1 MAKALRYI
9 LQGDETIFHFINS
22 RVKCR
27 ILDALMP
34 LVTHLG
40 SACFTIV
47 FALAALYTY
56 WKTDRIIAVY
66 TATSLASS
74 HVIIHFIKKAVDR
87 PRPNIT
93 LSNVHTFNIPLYNY
107 SFPSGHTTA
116 AFSVAVSAAFLL
128 PAFATLAIILAALV
142 GFSRIYLG
150 VHYPTDV
157 IIGAFIG
164 SITAMFVKSILDYYF
179 YTGSSIIIT

>member
-1 MAKALRYI
+1 MAKAFRYI
-9 LQGDETIFHFINS
+9 LQGDETVFYFINS
-22 RVKCR
+22 KVKCR
-27 ILDALMP
+27 ILDLFMP

-40 SACFTIV
+40 SACFTIG
-47 FALAALYTY
+47 FALAALYSY
-56 WKTDRIIAVY
+56 WKTDRVIALF
-66 TATSLASS
+66 TAISLASS
-74 HVIIHFIKKAVDR
+74 HIVIHFIKRVVDR

-93 LSNVHTFNIPLYNY
+93 LSNVHTFDIPLYNY

-128 PAFATLAIILAALV
+128 PAFAMTVIILAALV

-164 SITAMFVKSILDYYF
+164 STTAMFVKSILDYYF
-179 YTGSSIIIT
+179 YSGYSGIIT

>member
-1 MAKALRYI
+1 MAKAFRYI
-9 LQGDETIFHFINS
+9 LQGDETIFYFINS
-22 RVKCR
+22 KVKCR
-27 ILDALMP
+27 ILDFFMP

-47 FALAALYTY
+47 FALAAMYSY

-66 TATSLASS
+66 TAISLASS
-74 HVIIHFIKKAVDR
+74 HITIHFIKKAVDR

-128 PAFATLAIILAALV
+128 PAFATIAIILASLV

-164 SITAMFVKSILDYYF
+164 STAAMFIKSILDYYF
-179 YTGSSIIIT
+179 YTGSSVIIT